1 MLFPHRPCG
10 LRRKYLLKIIM
21 DRKYIN
27 EEKTNWFNVVPNFWF
42 YVVPICPSEIRRSEF
57 PKYIWKNHI
66 WGSWRTNAAKC
77 KINYP
82 SCIGLDLLLR
92 YLDIAFFKMLLWSI
106 NHQYIYFEQS
116 FDVFNN
122 GMSKKSSRNPD
133 FFSTFTFYKSHTFKF
148 LLDCN

>member
-1 MLFPHRPCG
+1 MLFLHRPCG
-10 LRRKYLLKIIM
+10 IRRKYLLKIIM

-27 EEKTNWFNVVPNFWF
+27 EEKTNWFNVVPNFGF
-42 YVVPICPSEIRRSEF
+42 NAVSICPSEIRRSEF

-92 YLDIAFFKMLLWSI
+92 YSDIAFFKMLLWSI
-106 NHQYIYFEQS
+106 YLFRTIFWCFQQWNVKEEQPQS
-116 FDVFNN
+116 RLLLNFHLLQESHFQI
-122 GMSKKSSRNPD
+122 SSW
-133 FFSTFTFYKSHTFKF
+133 
-148 LLDCN
+148 LELAE